1 MKTRFVKEQGVI
13 RWLDHPIGLMF
24 DLVSNGEYTL
34 EIKKKVKKRTVDQN
48 ALMWMWFTC
57 IEEDTGTLKQDVHD
71 YYCKKF
77 LRRIVVINGKEEVVV
92 RSTSK
97 LNTAEMT
104 AFLNKVQADA
114 ASEFGIRLPSPDD
127 QFFNAFTNRYE
138 HIRY

>member
-1 MKTRFVKEQGVI
+1 MKTRFVKELGAI
-13 RWLDHPIGLMF
+13 KWLGQPIELMF
-24 DLVSNGEYTL
+24 NTVANGEYEL
-34 EIKKKVKKRTVDQN
+34 EIKRKIKRRTTDQN

-57 IEEDTGTLKQDVHD
+57 IEDETGTLKQDVHD

-92 RSTSK
+92 RQTSK

-104 AFLNKVQADA
+104 VFLNKVQSDA
-114 ASEFGIRLPSPDD
+114 ATEFGIRLPSPND

-138 HIRY
+138 HIKY

>member
-13 RWLDHPIGLMF
+13 KWFGQPIELMF
-24 DLVSNGEYTL
+24 NLIANGEYVL

-57 IEEDTGTLKQDVHD
+57 IEDETGTLKQDVHD
-71 YYCKKF
+71 YYCKMF
-77 LRRIVVINGKEEVVV
+77 LRRIIVINGKEETVV
-92 RSTSK
+92 RTTSK

-104 AFLNKVQADA
+104 VFLNKIQADA

-127 QFFNAFTNRYE
+127 QYFNSFTNRYE
-138 HIRY
+138 QIRY